1 MENVKALEQKL
12 EELIVQLDELL
23 VQLQG
28 EDKQDLPQA
37 KPQKTVENIST
48 ELQKLKRERTNQT
61 QKNGWNY
68 VSAYLTN
75 KLNQK

>member
-28 EDKQDLPQA
+28 EHKQDLPPSE
-37 KPQKTVENIST
+37 PQKTVENLSA
-48 ELQKLKRERTNQT
+48 ELQRLKQKRTNQT
-61 QKNGWNY
+61 QKKRLELCFSIPY
-68 VSAYLTN
+68 
-75 KLNQK
+75 

>member
-48 ELQKLKRERTNQT
+48 ELQTLKQKQTNQT

-75 KLNQK
+75 KLK